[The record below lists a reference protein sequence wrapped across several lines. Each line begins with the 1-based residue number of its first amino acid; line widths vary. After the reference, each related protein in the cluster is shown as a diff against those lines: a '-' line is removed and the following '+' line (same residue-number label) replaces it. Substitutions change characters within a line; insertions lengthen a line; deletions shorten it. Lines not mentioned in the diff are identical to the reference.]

1 MKKIISAE
9 GLEKL
14 KKELDL
20 LKKVKR
26 REIAERLKEA
36 ISYGDL
42 KENAEYHEAK
52 DAQAFLEGR
61 IIELEHLI
69 RNSLVRTKEKS
80 GKVNEGSLV
89 TLQSEEGE
97 EQFEIVNIVEA
108 DPLKGKIT
116 SDSPI
121 GKAILGSSEK
131 DVCEVKIP
139 SGKVIKYKIL
149 KII

>member
-1 MKKIISAE
+1 MKKIIKAE
-9 GLEKL
+9 VLEKF
-14 KKELDL
+14 KTELEL

-36 ISYGDL
+36 ISFGDL

-52 DAQAFLEGR
+52 EAQAFLEGR
-61 IIELEHLI
+61 IVELEHLI
-69 RNSLVRTKEKS
+69 RNTLVGPKENS
-80 GKVNEGSLV
+80 GKIGEGSLV
-89 TLQSEEGE
+89 TVCSNEGE

-121 GKAILGSSEK
+121 GKAILGKTEK
-131 DVCEVKIP
+131 DICEVKTP
-139 SGKVIKYKIL
+139 SGQIIKYKIL
-149 KII
+149 KIS